1 RGFEGLLLRLGG
13 SGGAGDDRTGMP
25 HRLALGGGEP
35 GDVPDDRLGD
45 VLLDVVRGAFLG
57 VPTDLAD
64 HHDDVGLGVRLELA
78 DRVDVGG
85 ADDRVPADA
94 DRRGEPEI
102 AQLVHHLVGERARLR
117 YQADAPGPGDVRGDD
132 PDVGLAGADD
142 SGAVRADE

>member
-1 RGFEGLLLRLGG
+1 
-13 SGGAGDDRTGMP
+13 MP
-25 HRLALGGGEP
+25 HRLALRGGEP

-64 HHDDVGLGVRLELA
+64 HHDDVGLGVRLEFA

-94 DRRGEPEI
+94 DRAREPEVP
-102 AQLVHHLVGERARLR
+102 QLVHHLVGEGARLR
-117 YQADAPGPGDVRGDD
+117 YQADAPGPGDVGGDD
-132 PDVGLAGADD
+132 PDVGFAGADD
-142 SGAVRADE
+142 ARAVRA